1 MKTTLILDRA
11 LRTGLYRLAIICTG
25 ALAALS
31 SACNDGGEDKG
42 GPGVGQSVA
51 GKNWTGSLY
60 ATDGTNRRAL
70 KATITQNRDAIVI
83 TTDLPG
89 SGIARR
95 LTGSFDKSGRIRV
108 TDPYDGEIWS
118 TYFGP
123 AHGNYIK
130 LADYTTRPVPGNGN
144 DDFWILEISRNGGSR
159 PPDVAFTAPNTT
171 KDPDPV
177 PPKPSTPV
185 VTPTPTPTPP
195 PTPAPDPDPT
205 PAPDPDPEPTPDP
218 QPTP

>member
-1 MKTTLILDRA
+1 MSTTKTLARH
-11 LRTGLYRLAIICTG
+11 LYNGFFCS
-25 ALAALS
+25 ALAGLGTITLLT
-31 SACNDGGEDKG
+31 SACNEGGGDKG
-42 GPGVGQSVA
+42 SPGVGQSIA

-60 ATDGTNRRAL
+60 ATDGTNRRSL

-95 LTGSFDKSGRIRV
+95 LTGTFDKSGKIRA

-118 TYFGP
+118 TFFGP

-130 LADYTTRPVPGNGN
+130 LADYSTRPVPGNGN

-177 PPKPSTPV
+177 PPKPVTPV

-195 PTPAPDPDPT
+195 PTPTPDPTPDPDPDPT
-205 PAPDPDPEPTPDP
+205 PDPEPTPDV
-218 QPTP
+218 